1 MAISEYFF
9 KEILMAGIMILM
21 YRLVN
26 EDYRTLF
33 MGALSYVENKA
44 GKDGVESPIITE
56 SNGLYDFDQYTP
68 KLQIREI

>member
-9 KEILMAGIMILM
+9 KEILMAAIMILL

-33 MGALSYVENKA
+33 MGALSYVENKSDEN
-44 GKDGVESPIITE
+44 GIESPIITE
-56 SNGLYDFDQYTP
+56 
-68 KLQIREI
+68 